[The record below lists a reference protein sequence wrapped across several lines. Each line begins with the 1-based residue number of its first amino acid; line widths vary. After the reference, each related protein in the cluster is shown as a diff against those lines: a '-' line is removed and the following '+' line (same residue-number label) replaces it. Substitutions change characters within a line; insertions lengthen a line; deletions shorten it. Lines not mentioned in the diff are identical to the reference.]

1 MDTVYA
7 LIDVN
12 NFYAACET
20 FFNPALRRRPLIILS
35 NNDGCV
41 ITRSDG
47 AKAVGIKMGSPLFK
61 IEHMV
66 EEYDVQVYSS
76 NYELYGDM
84 SQRVMGTLQ
93 EFTPAIEIYSIDEAF
108 MELDSGS
115 AISLRTLGLE
125 IQQKVYRWTGLPVSI
140 GIAETKTLAK
150 IANRIAKRSEKTG
163 GVLDLTH
170 SPYQEKALERTPV
183 EEVWGIG
190 RAYSKLLKDEG
201 MRTALALRDA
211 NLRWVR
217 KQMTV
222 VGARIVME
230 LRGISC
236 LPLEECPPPK
246 KSITCSR
253 SFGIYIESLSE
264 IREAVA
270 VYTTRVGERLRR
282 AGLAASVITVFIQ
295 TDRFYKGPQYQ
306 NAATSRLVYP
316 TDSSHELLDCAL
328 KAVEH
333 IFQPGYKYRKAG
345 VLLSGLVPADQL
357 TTRMYDDTRWE
368 RFRRVMEAVDYIN
381 RKYGRDTIRFAP
393 ADPNGRWKT
402 RFQCCS
408 PHYTTR
414 LSDVPLIH

>member
-1 MDTVYA
+1 MDPVFV
-7 LIDVN
+7 LVDVN
-12 NFYAACET
+12 NFYASCEQ
-20 FFNPALRRRPLIILS
+20 FFDPSLRRRPLIVLS
-35 NNDGCV
+35 NNNGCV
-41 ITRSDG
+41 ITRSDE
-47 AKAVGIKMGSPLFK
+47 AKTLGIKMGTPLFK
-61 IEHMV
+61 IQHLV
-66 EEYDVQVYSS
+66 EEHDVQTYSS

-93 EFTPAIEIYSIDEAF
+93 EFTPAVEIYSIDEAF
-108 MELDSGS
+108 MELDGGS
-115 AISLRTLGLE
+115 SRSLRRLGLE
-125 IQQKVYRWTGLPVSI
+125 IQQKVYQWTGVPVSI
-140 GIAETKTLAK
+140 GMAETKTLAK
-150 IANRIAKRSEKTG
+150 VANRIAKKSAKTA

-170 SPYQEKALERTPV
+170 SPYQEKALEGTPV

-201 MRTALALRDA
+201 ISTALALRDA

-236 LPLEECPPPK
+236 LPLEACPPSK
-246 KSITCSR
+246 KSITCTR
-253 SFGIYIESLSE
+253 TFGIYIETLAE

-270 VYTTRVGERLRR
+270 VYTTRVAERLRR

-295 TDRFYKGPQYQ
+295 TDRFHNGPQYQ
-306 NAATSRLVYP
+306 NTATRSLIYP
-316 TDSSHELLDCAL
+316 TDASQELLDSAL
-328 KAVEH
+328 KALER

-381 RKYGRDTIRFAP
+381 RKYGRDTIRFTT

-402 RFQCCS
+402 TFPRCS

-414 LSDVPLIH
+414 LSDVPVIH